1 MSHMA
6 LFNMTQHHGPH
17 DPSPWSLLWAH
28 QRSWKSSSLRDCSLP
43 GDSEMPLPS
52 HLTYLT
58 IAALQLLL
66 KRWKAHLDSLIQT
79 QLFQDHSML
88 FTFNRS
94 NQGFACF
101 PCTFYFTS
109 SRARKR
115 LHSLHE
121 QHLLQRC
128 ETATAAD
135 ISVKFSPRSFLSSLG
150 NINWSHWV
158 ATDNFSKKIL
168 KLIASILTLLKN

>member
-28 QRSWKSSSLRDCSLP
+28 QRSWKSSSLRDCSLL

-101 PCTFYFTS
+101 PCTFTS
-109 SRARKR
+109 STLQVLELENGCIHYMSNTCYKDVKQPQLRIF
-115 LHSLHE
+115 LWNSPLGPSCP
-121 QHLLQRC
+121 LLG
-128 ETATAAD
+128 T
-135 ISVKFSPRSFLSSLG
+135 
-150 NINWSHWV
+150 
-158 ATDNFSKKIL
+158 
-168 KLIASILTLLKN
+168 LTEVTG